1 MSEDFQTL
9 IDEVSALLGTPAT
22 LENRDFELI
31 AFGAHESAGDDA
43 ELVMDPVRTRSI
55 MQRRSTAAVRA
66 WFERFG
72 ITRAAGPVRIPP
84 DPAAGVVKGR
94 ICLPVRHGGV
104 VYGYVWLLDDGSRP
118 LEDPRLRE
126 AMATAARIG
135 ALLAGQARTGARLGG
150 LLRAALA
157 GPRQGR
163 EAATAEL
170 RAELGSAA
178 DAPMALLAVGPWRV
192 EDPRAGNGRAAGGRR
207 RAAVAE
213 PGRAGGDSPAAT
225 PAAVPNVPVL
235 TVLDAEEAGRQA
247 PRGPALAALV
257 RLRAAGSLEP
267 AVAAAHRLLRAG
279 PTGGPTG
286 GGPTGGGPTGGG
298 PTGGGPTGGGPTG
311 GGPTGGGPT
320 GGGERGPLCVGV
332 SAPRSGLVELDAA
345 WYEAQAALRAAHAER
360 RLAPIAT
367 WPGLGPYRL
376 LSALPAGV
384 AVDPAVRRLLEP
396 AHREMARTA
405 EVFLDLAG
413 QAGRTAAELG
423 IHRQTLYYRL
433 SRVEQL
439 TGLDLADG
447 ESRLLLHMALKAA
460 RL

>member
-150 LLRAALA
+150 LLRAALV

-170 RAELGSAA
+170 RGELGSAA
-178 DAPMALLAVGPWRV
+178 EAPTALLAVGPWRV
-192 EDPRAGNGRAAGGRR
+192 EDPRGNNAGRQPGGRGRAATS
-207 RAAVAE
+207 AE
-213 PGRAGGDSPAAT
+213 PGRAGGDAPAPPPAAL
-225 PAAVPNVPVL
+225 PNVPVL
-235 TVLDAEEAGRQA
+235 TVLDAEETGRQA
-247 PRGPALAALV
+247 HRGPALAALV
-257 RLRAAGSLEP
+257 RLRTAGSLEP
-267 AVAAAHRLLRAG
+267 AMAAAHRLLRAG
-279 PTGGPTG
+279 PAGSAASGDPVGNAAGDRPTGGPPG
-286 GGPTGGGPTGGG
+286 GGT
-298 PTGGGPTGGGPTG
+298 
-311 GGPTGGGPT
+311 
-320 GGGERGPLCVGV
+320 GERGGLRGGV
-332 SAPRSGLVELDAA
+332 SAPRSGVVELGAA

-384 AVDPAVRRLLEP
+384 AADPAVRRLLEP

-460 RL
+460 RF